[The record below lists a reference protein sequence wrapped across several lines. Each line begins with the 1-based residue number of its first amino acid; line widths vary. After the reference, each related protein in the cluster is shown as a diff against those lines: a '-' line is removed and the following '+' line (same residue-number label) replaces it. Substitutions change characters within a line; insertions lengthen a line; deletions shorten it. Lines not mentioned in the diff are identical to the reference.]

1 MTNDGGSSWLFQL
14 RCAWTSR
21 LRSCAGLRGRRRM
34 ARRLGGFWLLQR
46 SMTVRRA
53 PRRRGSVA
61 SDFRSSGNN
70 TICQRGPQKASALQ
84 SLVPQLRMQT
94 LRVYRCSLYGSR
106 IRSTHCSD
114 DDSLASA
121 SVTIGT
127 ASASCCRW
135 TTAPYG
141 RFLHN
146 GPILRAW
153 IQRLSWVMGR
163 RLCVLSI

>member
-1 MTNDGGSSWLFQL
+1 MRNAD
-14 RCAWTSR
+14 RDNA
-21 LRSCAGLRGRRRM
+21 
-34 ARRLGGFWLLQR
+34 
-46 SMTVRRA
+46 
-53 PRRRGSVA
+53 
-61 SDFRSSGNN
+61 
-70 TICQRGPQKASALQ
+70 ICQRWPQEASALQ

-94 LRVYRCSLYGSR
+94 FRVYRCSLYGSR
-106 IRSTHCSD
+106 ILFTHCSD
-114 DDSLASA
+114 DDSLVSA

-127 ASASCCRW
+127 ASAFCCRW

-163 RLCVLSI
+163 RFYVLSI